1 MLITLFFVFII
12 ILKYLILLYM
22 NYTVDYDNQIDDES
36 QQLQQHID
44 ARAMEIFNLC
54 KDVNELNEA
63 LKLINSIIIEQGDD
77 IETIETVMNRVE
89 NHALSAH
96 KEIKVAET
104 YMDTI
109 NKYKW
114 YAGSALLVTTSPI
127 IGIVAGIKFGIVTFG
142 IGSALFY
149 IK

>member
-1 MLITLFFVFII
+1 
-12 ILKYLILLYM
+12 M
-22 NYTVDYDNQIDDES
+22 NYTTDYDNQIDDES
-36 QQLQQHID
+36 QQLQQQID

-63 LKLINSIIIEQGDD
+63 LKLINNIIIEQGED
-77 IETIETVMNRVE
+77 IETIESVMNRVE

-96 KEIKVAET
+96 KEIQVAET
-104 YMDTI
+104 YMDTL

-127 IGIVAGIKFGIVTFG
+127 IGVVAGIKFGIITFG
-142 IGSALFY
+142 LGSALLL
-149 IK
+149 KEV